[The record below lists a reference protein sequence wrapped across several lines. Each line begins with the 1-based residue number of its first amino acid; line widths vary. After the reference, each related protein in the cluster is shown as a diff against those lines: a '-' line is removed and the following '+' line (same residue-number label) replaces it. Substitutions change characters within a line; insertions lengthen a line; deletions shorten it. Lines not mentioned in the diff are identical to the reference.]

1 MKLLACILALAV
13 VFFGSAVSS
22 AYAQAT
28 KSALKA
34 RSAVS
39 GEVEDIKDF

>member
-13 VFFGSAVSS
+13 VFFSS
-22 AYAQAT
+22 AYAQGA
-28 KSALKA
+28 KSGLKA